1 MKQQELLARKFVEIA
16 KKFPKKVAFI
26 DGVSGNKIT
35 YGKALIAALILKK
48 KFDAYNHKKIGM
60 MIPTSG
66 GAIIALVAAL
76 FSGKI
81 AVMINYSTGIL
92 KNSLNTLSIAT
103 KLTISPPILTNLRK
117 RPLSHKKPS
126 SSKQPMS
133 PVSYQP

>member
-1 MKQQELLARKFVEIA
+1 MEIERRGEVMKQQELLARKFVEIA

-35 YGKALIAALILKK
+35 YGKTLIAALILKK

-76 FSGKI
+76 FSGEDCGDDQLLYGDFEK
-81 AVMINYSTGIL
+81 
-92 KNSLNTLSIAT
+92 LSIRQRQMRGGDHPHLQEAFGE
-103 KLTISPPILTNLRK
+103 
-117 RPLSHKKPS
+117 
-126 SSKQPMS
+126 
-133 PVSYQP
+133 V